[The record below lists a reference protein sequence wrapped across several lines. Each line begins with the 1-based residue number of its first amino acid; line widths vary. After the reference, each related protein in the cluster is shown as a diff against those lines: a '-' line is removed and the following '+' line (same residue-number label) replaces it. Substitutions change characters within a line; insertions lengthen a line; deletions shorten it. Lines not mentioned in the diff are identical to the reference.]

1 MAAGADCRRECLDR
15 VREAAVDEARS
26 EAECGVVR
34 LRLERRSGAVAQFE
48 HQPLGEPGSLGSLD
62 RDRVEVRR
70 DLDAANAA
78 PERLREDE
86 RRPAA
91 AGRDVEDSRS
101 WPETEP
107 LAEEDELLRRR
118 RILQLVER
126 LGDDEVAG
134 NHGRI
139 I

>member
-1 MAAGADCRRECLDR
+1 MRRR
-15 VREAAVDEARS
+15 TPPARAS
-26 EAECGVVR
+26 QR
-34 LRLERRSGAVAQFE
+34 PRRQFE